1 MRISKRKLKRLIREA
16 CSVCGN
22 LEQES
27 MLDFTHA
34 VESTDVP
41 VPSDYDAVRDLL
53 ERNSELA
60 DLALSFVMIKA
71 GASCERS
78 TAQAIIDH
86 LQDKLGTKE
95 MEPHKWGADGLPGD
109 ELKDLKGEEY

>member
-1 MRISKRKLKRLIREA
+1 MRISRKELKRLIREA
-16 CSVCGN
+16 CDVCGSM
-22 LEQES
+22 EHES
-27 MLDFTHA
+27 MLDFTPA
-34 VESTDVP
+34 MKNVDVP

-86 LQDKLGTKE
+86 LQDKLGARE
-95 MEPHKWGADGLPGD
+95 MEPHKWGADGLPGE